1 MAPEVVGVELEENSE
16 ILGEPEEWDGGIS
29 YKEAVDF
36 DYFDNLTRP
45 QQYSYI
51 HNKMLDRAIIPNFHM
66 VNFLIDSTLK
76 KVDLSKANIDSYL
89 DQNLTTISKMERDA
103 QLNRHA
109 ITRVRPFLQNKTYDL
124 ENPSP
129 FSGIIK
135 PTNNFFDLFD

>member
-1 MAPEVVGVELEENSE
+1 
-16 ILGEPEEWDGGIS
+16 
-29 YKEAVDF
+29 
-36 DYFDNLTRP
+36 
-45 QQYSYI
+45 
-51 HNKMLDRAIIPNFHM
+51 
-66 VNFLIDSTLK
+66 
-76 KVDLSKANIDSYL
+76 
-89 DQNLTTISKMERDA
+89 MERDA